1 MNNLGKTLKP
11 ICRLMIAVLL
21 LMSFLH
27 QYASAAMIGTEKLLQ
42 PDRNQKTRDYLHQL
56 IARDDIRKALVAR
69 GVDLDEA
76 GARIDSLND
85 DEIELIAGK
94 IDALPAGGN
103 IAGFVVIC
111 AAVILIVFFIVEYTS
126 SVKMFPRFQ
135 FGD

>member
-1 MNNLGKTLKP
+1 MNNLEKTLKP
-11 ICRLMIAVLL
+11 TCKLLVAVLL
-21 LMSFLH
+21 LMSFFH
-27 QYASAAMIGTEKLLQ
+27 QYASAAMIATEKFL
-42 PDRNQKTRDYLHQL
+42 PSDRNQKTRDQLHQL
-56 IARDDIRKALVAR
+56 IARKNIQEALVAR
-69 GVDLDEA
+69 GIDLDEA
-76 GARIDSLND
+76 AARIDSLTD

-103 IAGFVVIC
+103 IVGFVVIC

>member
-126 SVKMFPRFQ
+126 SVKMLPWFQ
-135 FGD
+135 FGG